1 MTVKEMLERIDS
13 HELAEW
19 VAFNSTD
26 PIDLRWRTD
35 LAGGVVA
42 STIANVNRTKSSKT
56 FNPTDFMPMQQK
68 PEPKQQSDEEMKD
81 IMKQMAGLK

>member
-1 MTVKEMLERIDS
+1 MTVKELLARIDS
-13 HELAEW
+13 RELAEW
-19 VAFNSTD
+19 IAFNSTD
-26 PIDLRWRTD
+26 PIDQRWRTD

-56 FNPTDFMPMQQK
+56 FTPSDFMPMHQK
-68 PEPKQQSDEEMKD
+68 PEPEQQSDDEMKD